1 MGNAYSEIFTFDEK
15 KDQVSKID
23 KQINSLKKHLEFNIK
38 NEEKIKN
45 IRFNEILKEINQ
57 FDEEQQKKID
67 LKKKFI
73 NTLKRNSRTNEELHH
88 NLKLTEINNNFD
100 NRIYDVEAKHKKS
113 IVLMELKKN
122 INIKKIESERNNTI
136 MNLKNNF
143 VNYQQKIYKN
153 EINDIKKLE
162 RRMSKKILLNNERNN
177 QLKDNIVIETNNRVG
192 QITDNIKEK
201 IIFLLKNKS
210 KLIDQIKKM
219 KIEEN
224 V

>member
-45 IRFNEILKEINQ
+45 IRFNEILKEINE
-57 FDEEQQKKID
+57 FDQQQQNKIN

-73 NTLKRNSRTNEELHH
+73 NTLKRNSRTNEELY
-88 NLKLTEINNNFD
+88 NDLKMAKINDNFD
-100 NRIYDVEAKHKKS
+100 KQIFEVQVKHKKAL
-113 IVLMELKKN
+113 VLMELKKN

-136 MNLKNNF
+136 MNLNNSF

-162 RRMSKKILLNNERNN
+162 KKMSKKIILNNERNN
-177 QLKDNIVIETNNRVG
+177 KLKESINIETDNRIG

-219 KIEEN
+219 KIEDN

>member
-23 KQINSLKKHLEFNIK
+23 KQINGLKKHLEFNIK

-45 IRFNEILKEINQ
+45 IRFSEILKEINQ

-73 NTLKRNSRTNEELHH
+73 STLKRNSRTNEELHH
-88 NLKLTEINNNFD
+88 NLKLAEINNVFD
-100 NRIYDVEAKHKKS
+100 NKIYDLETSYKKNL
-113 IVLMELKKN
+113 VLMELKKN
-122 INIKKIESERNNTI
+122 INIKKIELERKNKI

-153 EINDIKKLE
+153 ELNDIKKLE
-162 RRMSKKILLNNERNN
+162 KRMSKKIILNNEKNTELKNN
-177 QLKDNIVIETNNRVG
+177 IITETNNRIG
-192 QITDNIKEK
+192 KITNNIKEK

-224 V
+224 L